1 MHSHPSRRGP
11 KEGDVALVAASFATL
26 PYAAPVLGATSLT
39 SSTASKPRSI
49 RTSLLSDRGIL
60 AAVALLAQ
68 ICTVMF
74 FCALST
80 PFFAP
85 LSIG

>member
-1 MHSHPSRRGP
+1 VQRAI
-11 KEGDVALVAASFATL
+11 KVAPVAASFATL
-26 PYAAPVLGATSLT
+26 PYAAAILRASSST

-49 RTSLLSDRGIL
+49 RVSLLSVPGIPT
-60 AAVALLAQ
+60 AVAVLAP

-74 FCALST
+74 FCPFTT